1 MTRCFKRIFLVL
13 ILLVLLGV
21 TSVAIP
27 YELSL
32 SPFFSTPFDV
42 VTKSPTIYTRHI
54 VRVNDTGFTP
64 EVITISQGATIEWR
78 NERKKLSL
86 LLLGVREII
95 DMKSPFV
102 KSKSSFTYTFD
113 NTGKFTYVDGVM
125 IGQSGKIIVE

>member
-1 MTRCFKRIFLVL
+1 M
-13 ILLVLLGV
+13 
-21 TSVAIP
+21 
-27 YELSL
+27 
-32 SPFFSTPFDV
+32 
-42 VTKSPTIYTRHI
+42 
-54 VRVNDTGFTP
+54 NDTGFTP